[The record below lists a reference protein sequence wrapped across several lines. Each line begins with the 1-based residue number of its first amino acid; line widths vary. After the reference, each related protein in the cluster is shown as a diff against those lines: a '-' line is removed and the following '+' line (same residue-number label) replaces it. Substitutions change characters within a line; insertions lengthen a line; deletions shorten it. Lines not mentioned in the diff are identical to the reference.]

1 MKNKILTGLA
11 LSVILCL
18 SSFGAKAQSVYIQDI
33 IEQID
38 KNGQE
43 FDAAIVVT
51 GISHAPNMNPPSV
64 SVLEGDYI
72 SMRATNCTYIE
83 SVEDG
88 YLYSVH
94 LEIDPALDFGQTL
107 TSHIRF
113 TFNLGSEKQR
123 SVDFWTS
130 QPGLSVGSVSPASQ
144 NIIYQ
149 QAPQRLT
156 YSSSDSP
163 SIRSVQWQQKTSLD
177 NWTDIPGAYGYSYY
191 PGSLSQTTE
200 FRVVVTSKGA
210 DIEYTDPVIVRVSL
224 PLVGGTVSGDQT
236 IFPGS
241 SPLPLSNL
249 IAASGGGSD
258 TISYQWQI
266 RNEQSI
272 WENIPNATAMTYQP
286 STLTATTAFRRKAI
300 SGPKIA
306 YSNVVTISVK
316 EPIADY
322 LSFMPIAGVVSEEHR
337 DMRTMG
343 LKTYE
348 KIGILGDDATVK
360 KFIERAFYYDY
371 RGRIIQTVET
381 NHLGGLS
388 YYSTEYDFVGNVLKS
403 HELHTLD
410 MLPVSSADSVGR
422 DGCHR
427 KLTEFTYDHRGRLL
441 TEETTLDDN
450 EPVTVSYA
458 YDPLGRLRSKS
469 LGSDMLVETYEY
481 NLQGWRT
488 THAVRAG
495 ADTLFGTKLHYY
507 DPRFEATP
515 PTYAGNISEWEW
527 QHGTDAEKNAYAFTY
542 DQDARLVETKQYVD
556 GVPDDRFIE
565 KGISYDFNGNIQTL
579 SRTAVGSETKTYQYT
594 YAGNRMT
601 QLHDSTTGTIHSFA
615 YDANGNMTRDG
626 ANDFNLS
633 YNSSNLI
640 DNVSQGS
647 TILAK
652 YSYLSNGLKL
662 AATDA
667 DDNGLCYLGSLVY
680 LKQNGTVDLEST
692 GFAGGRV
699 VATSGGMETR
709 YFLTDHLGSVR
720 QVVAADGS
728 VLEQNDYYPFG
739 KRWTT
744 ASTPLSDNR
753 HRFSGKEE
761 QAFLNLPYLD
771 FGTRMYNPDWGRW
784 FTPDPLA
791 HKYYAWSTYCY
802 CIGNPVRFTDK
813 KGESIK
819 DAVVGCIIGA
829 VTNIIPGT
837 TGMRDSYVPTDA
849 ADYNNA
855 LQTTD
860 ALAAVSGA
868 ILSDSGEKMMTS
880 GIAVGSLAV
889 GITMGTAGASAEVTV
904 PLAAIGEGAALTG
917 LGVKAIGVTLLGNS
931 SDNAS
936 QGYNRGKEKVEP
948 AVSSKEKQY
957 KRISP
962 NQMKDLKKKGFDPH
976 ENKPSQGKNSG
987 GKIDYYK
994 DKDGNI
1000 YYKAEHGENFEPINE
1015 NINNF

>member
-1 MKNKILTGLA
+1 M
-11 LSVILCL
+11 
-18 SSFGAKAQSVYIQDI
+18 
-33 IEQID
+33 
-38 KNGQE
+38 
-43 FDAAIVVT
+43 
-51 GISHAPNMNPPSV
+51 
-64 SVLEGDYI
+64 
-72 SMRATNCTYIE
+72 
-83 SVEDG
+83 
-88 YLYSVH
+88 
-94 LEIDPALDFGQTL
+94 
-107 TSHIRF
+107 
-113 TFNLGSEKQR
+113 
-123 SVDFWTS
+123 
-130 QPGLSVGSVSPASQ
+130 
-144 NIIYQ
+144 
-149 QAPQRLT
+149 
-156 YSSSDSP
+156 
-163 SIRSVQWQQKTSLD
+163 
-177 NWTDIPGAYGYSYY
+177 
-191 PGSLSQTTE
+191 
-200 FRVVVTSKGA
+200 
-210 DIEYTDPVIVRVSL
+210 
-224 PLVGGTVSGDQT
+224 
-236 IFPGS
+236 
-241 SPLPLSNL
+241 
-249 IAASGGGSD
+249 
-258 TISYQWQI
+258 
-266 RNEQSI
+266 
-272 WENIPNATAMTYQP
+272 
-286 STLTATTAFRRKAI
+286 
-300 SGPKIA
+300 
-306 YSNVVTISVK
+306 
-316 EPIADY
+316 
-322 LSFMPIAGVVSEEHR
+322 
-337 DMRTMG
+337 
-343 LKTYE
+343 
-348 KIGILGDDATVK
+348 
-360 KFIERAFYYDY
+360 
-371 RGRIIQTVET
+371 
-381 NHLGGLS
+381 
-388 YYSTEYDFVGNVLKS
+388 
-403 HELHTLD
+403 
-410 MLPVSSADSVGR
+410 
-422 DGCHR
+422 
-427 KLTEFTYDHRGRLL
+427 
-441 TEETTLDDN
+441 
-450 EPVTVSYA
+450 
-458 YDPLGRLRSKS
+458 
-469 LGSDMLVETYEY
+469 
-481 NLQGWRT
+481 
-488 THAVRAG
+488 
-495 ADTLFGTKLHYY
+495 
-507 DPRFEATP
+507 
-515 PTYAGNISEWEW
+515 
-527 QHGTDAEKNAYAFTY
+527 
-542 DQDARLVETKQYVD
+542 
-556 GVPDDRFIE
+556 
-565 KGISYDFNGNIQTL
+565 
-579 SRTAVGSETKTYQYT
+579 
-594 YAGNRMT
+594 
-601 QLHDSTTGTIHSFA
+601 
-615 YDANGNMTRDG
+615 
-626 ANDFNLS
+626 
-633 YNSSNLI
+633 
-640 DNVSQGS
+640 
-647 TILAK
+647 
-652 YSYLSNGLKL
+652 
-662 AATDA
+662 
-667 DDNGLCYLGSLVY
+667 
-680 LKQNGTVDLEST
+680 
-692 GFAGGRV
+692 
-699 VATSGGMETR
+699 ATSGGMETR